1 MLNPRVA
8 SRCNNQLCKIKISK
22 LERKLQSYESGEM
35 FKRLKE
41 ELDEARRS
49 VKYYQG
55 QIKNL
60 QDEIFIMKIKICRI
74 ALPIRSL
81 E

>member
-35 FKRLKE
+35 
-41 ELDEARRS
+41 
-49 VKYYQG
+49 VKG
-55 QIKNL
+55 SSHFIF
-60 QDEIFIMKIKICRI
+60 EINVGKSSKMTH
-74 ALPIRSL
+74 L
-81 E
+81 